1 MLPTRAIDVH
11 AHFLPPSYRE
21 ALRGAGLTL
30 LDGGMPVP
38 DWTPEAA
45 IGLMDELG
53 ISGAML
59 SVSSPFA
66 VTVAGEGASALCRSV
81 NDYAAAI
88 KTKYPT
94 RFGALAMLPVPFVD
108 ESLAEIARAL
118 DTLGL
123 DGISLPTNA
132 AGLYLGSE
140 QTAPILDALD
150 ERGAT
155 VFVHPTSPCCF
166 EAFGLQLPAP
176 MIEFPFDSTRTIV
189 SLLYSRA
196 LERRKR
202 IRFIFTHG
210 GGTVSLLAA
219 RITRIGGTPLIGDR
233 ALPISDAVE
242 WLARWH
248 YDTASVSTP
257 AQLASLREIAP
268 MSQVLYGTDYPFSPA
283 FGVRMAAAE
292 FAKLPLSEAER
303 ADVLQH
309 NAARLFPAF
318 ARGCGCGG

>member
-1 MLPTRAIDVH
+1 MFAVRAIDVH

-21 ALRGAGLTL
+21 ALRAAGLTL
-30 LDGGMPVP
+30 LDGGMPIP
-38 DWTPEAA
+38 DWSAEAA
-45 IGLMDELG
+45 IALMDELG
-53 ISGAML
+53 IGGAML

-66 VTVAGEGASALCRSV
+66 ATVAGAGAAALCRSV
-81 NDYAAAI
+81 NDFAADMKA
-88 KTKYPT
+88 KFPD
-94 RFGALAMLPVPFVD
+94 RFGAFAMLPVPLVD

-118 DTLGL
+118 DVLGL
-123 DGISLPTNA
+123 DGIALPTNA

-140 QTAPILDALD
+140 PMAPVLDALD
-150 ERGAT
+150 ERGAA

-176 MIEFPFDSTRTIV
+176 MIEFPFDSTRAIV

-196 LERRKR
+196 LDRRKR

-210 GGTVSLLAA
+210 GGTISLLAS
-219 RITRIGGTPLIGDR
+219 RVMRIGGTPLVGDR
-233 ALPISDAVE
+233 ALPIADAAD

-257 AQLASLREIAP
+257 GQMASLREIAP
-268 MSQVLYGTDYPFSPA
+268 TSQVLYGTDYPFSPA

-292 FAKLPLSEAER
+292 FQKLPLSDAER
-303 ADVLQH
+303 GDVLQR

-318 ARGCGCGG
+318 ARNCGCGG